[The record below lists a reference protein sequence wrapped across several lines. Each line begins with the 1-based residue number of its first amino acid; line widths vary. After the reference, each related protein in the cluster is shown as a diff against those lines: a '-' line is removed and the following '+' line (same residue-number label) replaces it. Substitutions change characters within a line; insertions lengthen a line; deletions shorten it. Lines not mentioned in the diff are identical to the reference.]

1 VFHEI
6 KKFYDEGYNIWYDQ
20 GLTPG
25 QEWDDEIAV
34 ALMDCSLLIVFIS
47 ENSMASVN
55 VQDEIKFALGERIDV
70 VPIYLEETEL
80 PPGLKLRLSSKH
92 AILKYLATEED
103 YLTECFKAFE
113 KIGLPN
119 LKKKMLK

>member
-1 VFHEI
+1 MFHEI

-70 VPIYLEETEL
+70 VPIYLEET
-80 PPGLKLRLSSKH
+80 
-92 AILKYLATEED
+92 
-103 YLTECFKAFE
+103 
-113 KIGLPN
+113 
-119 LKKKMLK
+119 